1 MQGKILVEIIWRSS
15 AIQHETD
22 SQWNFGR
29 TAFNSKP
36 QQAIV
41 IKIRTS
47 NMLNKTRANKVLHCS
62 RSFWAY
68 SAFNL
73 NYWGTILVT

>member
-1 MQGKILVEIIWRSS
+1 MRGKILVEIIWRSS

-47 NMLNKTRANKVLHCS
+47 NMLNKTRANKQ
-62 RSFWAY
+62 
-68 SAFNL
+68 SASLFQKL
-73 NYWGTILVT
+73 LGILCL